1 MPTTLSPIQSP
12 SVGLLGAEPLRAA
25 IEYAA
30 MRMMHTDHLP
40 RGDGHAVVLFPGL
53 GAGRRAIAPLRRHC
67 EMLGYLALDWGRG
80 VNRGPDGD
88 DVDAFMHDLSDHV
101 ERLIHRHEGPVSL
114 LGWSLGGIYA
124 REVAKRIPGRV
135 RQVITIG
142 SPFAGTP
149 DATNAGWLYRLLQ
162 RRAPTIAPD
171 VVHAIRVA
179 PPVPTTSI
187 YSRTDGVVAWQA
199 CRAADGPRV
208 ENVEVH
214 SSHLGLVWH
223 PRVLS
228 IVAERLSQ
236 RVGQWK
242 PHRGSVR
249 RAAPTIRRQP
259 LPGRRAV
266 PALR

>member
-1 MPTTLSPIQSP
+1 MPDASSPIQSP
-12 SVGLLGAEPLRAA
+12 SVALLGVEPLRAA

-30 MRMMHTDHLP
+30 MQMMHTDHLP

-53 GAGRRAIAPLRRHC
+53 GAGERAIAPLRRHC
-67 EMLGYLALDWGRG
+67 ETLGYLALDWGRG

-88 DVDAFMHDLSDHV
+88 DVDVFMHDLAVHV
-101 ERLIHRHEGPVSL
+101 ERLVDGHEAPVSL

-162 RRAPTIAPD
+162 WREPAIHPD
-171 VVHAIRVA
+171 VARAIRVA

-208 ENVEVH
+208 ENVEVD

-236 RVGQWK
+236 PAGQWQ
-242 PHRGSVR
+242 PRARRPASAERRRRGTR
-249 RAAPTIRRQP
+249 GRAA
-259 LPGRRAV
+259 A
-266 PALR
+266 AA